1 MASILK
7 VNEIQHTGGT
17 SAMTLSSAGV
27 VTEPTKPSWKINM
40 SAQTLAGSTW
50 TLMNANS
57 AVYNIGN
64 HYNTTSKTFTAPVAG
79 TYYIYGQ
86 WFGSVGSNRAI
97 VAFYKNS
104 TRIFESLTV
113 GSTANGG
120 ISYQGCTTIQCAA
133 TDTIQ
138 WYGYH
143 EQGSGVAVNTNS
155 NLSHW
160 GGFLIG

>member
-27 VTEPTKPSWKINM
+27 VTEPTKPSWKIHI
-40 SAQTLAGSTW
+40 STQTLTGSTW

-64 HYNTTSKTFTAPVAG
+64 HYNTTTKTFTAPVAG

-86 WFGSVGSNRAI
+86 WFGSVSSNRAI
-97 VAFYKNS
+97 VAFYKNG
-104 TRIFESLTV
+104 TRFFESLTL
-113 GSTANGG
+113 GATSNGG
-120 ISYQGCTTIQCAA
+120 ISYQGCTTVQCVA
-133 TDTIQ
+133 TDTLQ

-143 EQGSGVAVNTNS
+143 EQGSGVAVNTNP
-155 NLSHW
+155 NLTHW